1 MGTVIKNNMEAV
13 RTYNILNNNN
23 AQLQKSMLR
32 ISSGERITNAGDD
45 AAGLVISEKMRDRIR
60 ADEQANRNVQTGTAV
75 LNVADGALSHMSEIL
90 MSMHEKAL
98 QAANNAGSQT
108 DDVLAITKELDQ
120 LASQIT
126 TIANDTKFNG
136 RALISG
142 SLKVTL
148 QVGPESGGWMQ
159 ALSGNISLTAAGLS
173 LTALSAAAFAGST
186 AVEGTLSKISNALN
200 TVLSARAKIANVQSR
215 LGYQSDNLTTEA
227 ENLQAAE
234 SVLRD
239 TDMTKEMTNF
249 MKWNVLSQASQ
260 LMLAQAGQNAY
271 SVLNLLQA

>member
-1 MGTVIKNNMEAV
+1 
-13 RTYNILNNNN
+13 
-23 AQLQKSMLR
+23 
-32 ISSGERITNAGDD
+32 
-45 AAGLVISEKMRDRIR
+45 
-60 ADEQANRNVQTGTAV
+60 
-75 LNVADGALSHMSEIL
+75 
-90 MSMHEKAL
+90 MHEKAL